1 MPNDLTKQG
10 NGSTAVAQTG
20 KDFFTQYGEAIR
32 QTVIIGKLLKFS
44 KGDWTAGEESEP
56 IEEGTRFVAN
66 MDELLAGWVRWKDNK
81 PTDHVMGR
89 IADGYQPP
97 KRNELGD
104 DDSDQ
109 WEVNEDGEA
118 RDPWQMTN
126 YLLLLDNEDN
136 PYTFTTSSRGGLNA
150 IGELCKHYGKQMR
163 QHADE
168 FPIIEIGVGSY
179 QHANKAYGRIKFPT
193 LDIVDW
199 CAKAVFDDLAASRA
213 EEDRSEEADNPGASP
228 APAPRQ
234 AAKPAP
240 KQEQRPAPFKKA
252 PAAVVAA
259 QASSKAAPGKA
270 KPKTRF

>member
-1 MPNDLTKQG
+1 MSNDLTKG
-10 NGSTAVAQTG
+10 NGSTAVATTG
-20 KDFFTQYGEAIR
+20 KDFFTLYGEAIR
-32 QTVIIGKLLKFS
+32 QTTIVGKLLKFS
-44 KGDWTAGEESEP
+44 KGDWSAGEDAEP
-56 IEEGTRFVAN
+56 IEEGRQFTAN

-104 DDSDQ
+104 DDSEQ

-126 YLLLLDNEDN
+126 YLLLLDSDSQ

-163 QHADE
+163 QHIDE
-168 FPIIEIGVGSY
+168 FPVIEIGVGSY
-179 QHANKAYGRIKFPT
+179 QHANKAYGRIKYPT
-193 LDIVDW
+193 LTIVSW
-199 CAKAVFDDLAASRA
+199 SPKSVFDELTAAKD
-213 EEDRSEEADNPGASP
+213 EDRSEEAEDS

-240 KQEQRPAPFKKA
+240 KQEQRPAPMKKA
-252 PAAVVAA
+252 PAAAVAA
-259 QASSKAAPGKA
+259 QAASKGASGKA
-270 KPKTRF
+270 KSKTRF

>member
-1 MPNDLTKQG
+1 MPNDLTKG
-10 NGSTAVAQTG
+10 NGSTTVATAG

-32 QTVIIGKLLKFS
+32 QTTIVGKLLKFS
-44 KGDWTAGEESEP
+44 KGDWSAGEAAEP
-56 IEEGTRFVAN
+56 IEEGTFFTAN

-89 IADGYQPP
+89 IVDGYQPP

-126 YLLLLDNEDN
+126 YLLLIDSESE

-150 IGELCKHYGKQMR
+150 IGELCKAYGKAMR
-163 QHADE
+163 QHPDE
-168 FPIIEIGVGSY
+168 FPVIEIGVGSY
-179 QHANKAYGRIKFPT
+179 LHANKAYGRIKYPT
-193 LDIVDW
+193 LEIVGW
-199 CAKAVFDDLAASRA
+199 TNKSVFDNLAASRA
-213 EEDRSEEADNPGASP
+213 EEDRSEEAGDP
-228 APAPRQ
+228 APAPTPASKQ

-240 KQEQRPAPFKKA
+240 MKKA
-252 PAAVVAA
+252 PTAAAAA
-259 QASSKAAPGKA
+259 QATSKSASGKA
-270 KPKTRF
+270 KSKTRF